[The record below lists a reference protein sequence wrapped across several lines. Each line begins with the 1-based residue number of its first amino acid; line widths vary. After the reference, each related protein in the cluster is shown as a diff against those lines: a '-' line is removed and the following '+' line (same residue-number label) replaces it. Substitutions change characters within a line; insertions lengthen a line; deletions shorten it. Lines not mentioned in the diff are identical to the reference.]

1 MALEQQNNQ
10 ITAITDSLEKISN
23 QSSFSDSQRSNNSSM
38 QVSYYYIPLMNDD
51 QDVQRIRKA
60 LIPFSEVL
68 IEHHIDLDCK
78 HLTLYHRDDLS
89 QLTYKLE
96 CLNLGVELQ
105 QTMSHYEPIQIMI
118 DRHKDSIQEESIDS
132 SKHNYFYQFQIFLK
146 TIFQHLNQW
155 MNAIRNKRDK

>member
-38 QVSYYYIPLMNDD
+38 QVSYYYIPLMKDD

-132 SKHNYFYQFQIFLK
+132 SKHNYFYQFQSFLK

-155 MNAIRNKRDK
+155 MNAIQNKRDK